1 MAIDSTPLSH
11 AERGHLGGLK
21 RAAVLNPEQRR
32 KVASSGHLAASVSA
46 VVNRAPELT
55 PEQFS
60 RLRAL
65 FGPGGIYG
73 G

>member
-1 MAIDSTPLSH
+1 VAIDSTPLSH
-11 AERGHLGGLK
+11 AERGRMAQAL
-21 RAAVLNPEQRR
+21 RTPERR
-32 KVASSGHLAASVSA
+32 REIARLGHLTSA
-46 VVNRAPELT
+46 VNAVVDRASELT